1 MGTWIKDKVFANA
14 DEFIAWLDKEF
25 GDYIAAHIN
34 EQHTHHTWKPN
45 HSNYPKYTT
54 LQLHQNMRNTHVNSN
69 GWDDIAQHATIG
81 KDGQI
86 VLGRDIRSVPV
97 SAKTHN
103 GTTNWHPFAYEMIGN
118 FDSGNDKLEGKQL
131 ESATKIS
138 RYFQKKNKPVMFHR
152 ELLLYGKVPKTCPGT
167 GVDKTWFMNIVKG
180 ASLNVKPSIPVSSSH
195 PLLKKG
201 DKGDSVK
208 ELQTLLNKKGYKLVV
223 DGIFGNGTDSAL
235 RDFQSKNGLVVD
247 GVCGNATWDKLT
259 YVAPVV
265 QPKLNGFVKNEKSEW
280 NYYVN
285 GEMQKSRWLLDVG
298 KYYWVNENGVMQT
311 GWIKVDSKWYF
322 LAKDGSMQVGWIE
335 DNGKK
340 YFFSADGSMK
350 VGWMKEDDDSF
361 YFANDGSLISGGW
374 NCIEGKWFCFDAD
387 GELIEGTKLAANI
400 TVNADG
406 SISKIENN

>member
-14 DEFIAWLDKEF
+14 DDFIAWLDKEF
-25 GDYIAAHIN
+25 GDYIAAHIS

-54 LQLHQNMRNTHVNSN
+54 IQLHQNMRNTHVNSN

-118 FDSGNDKLEGKQL
+118 FDAGNDTLEGKQL
-131 ESATKIS
+131 ESAIKIS
-138 RYFQKKNKPVMFHR
+138 NYFYKKGKSVMFHR

-167 GVDKTWFMNIVKG
+167 GVDKTWFMNLVKG
-180 ASLNVKPSIPVSSSH
+180 VSSNPSSNVKTSHVTSH

-208 ELQTLLNKKGYKLVV
+208 ELQTLLNKKGYNLVV
-223 DGIFGNGTDSAL
+223 DGAFGNASNAAV
-235 RDFQSKNGLVVD
+235 RDYQSKNGLTVD
-247 GVCGNATWDKLT
+247 GIVGNATWTKLT

-265 QPKLNGFVKNEKSEW
+265 QPKLNGWVKNEKSQW
-280 NYYVN
+280 TYYA
-285 GEMQKSRWLLDVG
+285 
-298 KYYWVNENGVMQT
+298 NGVIQKDR
-311 GWIKVDSKWYF
+311 WILDKDKWYY
-322 LAKDGSMQVGWIE
+322 LEGSIMKSNSWLKYKDSWYWLQNDGSMIFGTWACINNKWYAF
-335 DNGKK
+335 DTDGK
-340 YFFSADGSMK
+340 M
-350 VGWMKEDDDSF
+350 
-361 YFANDGSLISGGW
+361 L
-374 NCIEGKWFCFDAD
+374 
-387 GELIEGTKLAANI
+387 EGTKLAANI

>member
-1 MGTWIKDKVFANA
+1 
-14 DEFIAWLDKEF
+14 
-25 GDYIAAHIN
+25 
-34 EQHTHHTWKPN
+34 
-45 HSNYPKYTT
+45 
-54 LQLHQNMRNTHVNSN
+54 
-69 GWDDIAQHATIG
+69 
-81 KDGQI
+81 
-86 VLGRDIRSVPV
+86 
-97 SAKTHN
+97 
-103 GTTNWHPFAYEMIGN
+103 
-118 FDSGNDKLEGKQL
+118 
-131 ESATKIS
+131 
-138 RYFQKKNKPVMFHR
+138 
-152 ELLLYGKVPKTCPGT
+152 
-167 GVDKTWFMNIVKG
+167 
-180 ASLNVKPSIPVSSSH
+180 
-195 PLLKKG
+195 
-201 DKGDSVK
+201 
-208 ELQTLLNKKGYKLVV
+208 V